1 MFRFHSLTRY
11 SPIVIGTF
19 GLRTAK
25 CDYDSSSLPH
35 HYFDSAWMS
44 GKEFKEKCP
53 NYETIICGQE
63 RDLIGYYPD
72 YSFSEV
78 FNDRPQIGYYNTRQ
92 SISCMD
98 VTDVSRLNMTNMIY
112 HVHIYDD
119 SRVKISSDFYCP
131 TIRVRKFFIT
141 KIEDKQTFFNN
152 LSMKDKQKIIKN
164 NYTLLRF
171 MTVQPTQLC
180 IDAVRRN
187 GLALEYINDQTEELC
202 IEAVEQNG
210 FALFFVKNITEK
222 IYLCAMGKSDID
234 KKIVDELYNRHKNR
248 NK

>member
-1 MFRFHSLTRY
+1 MFRSHLLTRY
-11 SPIVIGTF
+11 SPIIIGAF

-35 HYFDSAWMS
+35 HYFDSAWMT
-44 GKEFKEKCP
+44 GKEFKDKCP
-53 NYETIICGQE
+53 NYEAIICGQVN
-63 RDLIGYYPD
+63 LLTGYPD
-72 YSFSEV
+72 YSFREV
-78 FNDRPQIGYYNTRQ
+78 FNDRPQIGYYNTGR

-98 VTDVSRLNMTNMIY
+98 VTDVSRLAMTNMIY

-119 SRVKISSDFYCP
+119 SQVKISSELRTP

-164 NYTLLRF
+164 NYTLLKF

-187 GLALEYINDQTEELC
+187 GLALEYINNQTEELC
-202 IEAVEQNG
+202 IEAVKQNG

-234 KKIVDELYNRHKNR
+234 KKIVDELYNKNR